1 MDPDPE
7 AAARILCAIS
17 EEDRGRLLAA
27 LANRFHDFDLA
38 EEALHDA
45 VLRAVETWPG
55 RGVPARPRAWLMAT
69 AKNCA
74 IDRIRADEVR
84 TRHLARLRIEDE
96 LRPGDHDD
104 HAARLGEEIS
114 SADIADERLGL
125 FFTCS
130 HPTLRVDERIVLML
144 RFLSG
149 LTTAEV
155 AAGFLLETPTMQQRI
170 VRAKKRIAK
179 TGIPFG
185 RPGPDELID
194 RLPGVLRVVSLIFT
208 HGINAPSGAT
218 HTRVDLQREALRL
231 ARLLADLL
239 PTETEV
245 RGLLALLLLTHARD
259 RARVSADGSPVPL
272 SEQDRSLWDSHLIA
286 EGIGLV
292 RTAAAEAGSGV
303 FTIQAAIAALHAEA
317 ANFSDTDWPQILVL
331 YRMLA
336 QLDPSPVVALN
347 AAIALGRVSGPE
359 AGLRELD
366 VLADDSRLQRH
377 RPFHI
382 ARAISLADLGRAGEA
397 EEAYG
402 AALECPGNEAES
414 DYIAG
419 RAADLDR

>member
-1 MDPDPE
+1 MDTDPE
-7 AAARILCAIS
+7 AAVRILSAVS

-27 LANRFHDFDLA
+27 LANRFRDFDLA

-55 RGVPARPRAWLMAT
+55 RGVPARPQAWLMAT
-69 AKNCA
+69 AKNRA
-74 IDRIRADEVR
+74 IDRLRADEVR
-84 TRHLARLRIEDE
+84 TRHLTRLWIEDE

-104 HAARLGEEIS
+104 HAGRLGEEIS
-114 SADIADERLGL
+114 SADIPDERLGL

-130 HPTLRVDERIVLML
+130 HPTLRVDERIVLIL

-185 RPGPDELID
+185 RPGPDELVD
-194 RLPGVLRVVSLIFT
+194 RLPGVLRVISLIFT
-208 HGINAPSGAT
+208 HGINATSGAT
-218 HTRVDLQREALRL
+218 HTRVDLQKEAIRL
-231 ARLLADLL
+231 ARLLAELL
-239 PTETEV
+239 PAETEV

-272 SEQDRSLWDSHLIA
+272 SEQDRSLWDSHLVA

-292 RTAAAEAGSGV
+292 RTAAAEAGSDV

-347 AAIALGRVSGPE
+347 AAIALGQVSGPE
-359 AGLRELD
+359 AGLRALD
-366 VLADDSRLQRH
+366 ELADDPRLQRH
-377 RPFHI
+377 RPFHT
-382 ARAISLADLGRAGEA
+382 ARAITLTDLGRPGEA
-397 EEAYG
+397 EEAY
-402 AALECPGNEAES
+402 AVALECPGNEAES
-414 DYIAG
+414 EYIAA
-419 RAADLDR
+419 RVADLDR